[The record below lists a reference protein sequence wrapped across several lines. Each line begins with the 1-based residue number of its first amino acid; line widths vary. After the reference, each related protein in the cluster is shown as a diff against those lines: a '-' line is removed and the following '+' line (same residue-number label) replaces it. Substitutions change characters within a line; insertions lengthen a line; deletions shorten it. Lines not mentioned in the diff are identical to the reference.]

1 MKNNKIQN
9 HMKKTLTLLFFIAL
23 LASCTTTKKVTYFQD
38 LGNGDTKTI
47 TTLPNKIKMMPG
59 DKLSIIVN
67 SKDPELV
74 ALFNLTIP
82 SRTFGSTNNTA
93 GTNNTNGIAAYTID
107 SYGNIDFP
115 VIGKINIEG
124 KTREEVAG
132 LIKNE
137 LITRKLV
144 LDPIVTVEYVNQ
156 EITILGEVS
165 RPGKVGINKDYIT
178 IIDAIAEAGDMK
190 IEGLRNN
197 VTVLRQEGDTQKVY
211 EMDFTSAESIYSS
224 PAFYL
229 QQNDIVYVK
238 PNSKRAGQAD
248 INSNTMRSTSF
259 WMSLA
264 SFIMSFVTFIDNR

>member
-1 MKNNKIQN
+1 
-9 HMKKTLTLLFFIAL
+9 MKKTLTLLFFIAL

-82 SRTFGSTNNTA
+82 TRTFGSETTQTNRGGGNV
-93 GTNNTNGIAAYTID
+93 AAYTID

-124 KTREEVAG
+124 KTREEVAE

-165 RPGKVGINKDYIT
+165 RPGKVGIDKDYIT

>member
-1 MKNNKIQN
+1 
-9 HMKKTLTLLFFIAL
+9 MKKTLTLLFIAAL

-38 LGNGDTKTI
+38 LSNGDTKTI
-47 TTLPNKIKMMPG
+47 TTLVNKIKMMPG
-59 DKLSIIVN
+59 DKLSIVVN

-74 ALFNLTIP
+74 ALFNLVVPT
-82 SRTFGSTNNTA
+82 RQFGSEVSSSSNAGNTA
-93 GTNNTNGIAAYTID
+93 VYTID
-107 SYGNIDFP
+107 SYGNINFP

-124 KTREEVAG
+124 KTREEVAE
-132 LIKNE
+132 LIQNE
-137 LITRKLV
+137 LISRKLV

-156 EITILGEVS
+156 EITILGEVN
-165 RPGKVGINKDYIT
+165 RPGKIGIDKDYIT
-178 IIDAIAEAGDMK
+178 IIDAIAEAGDLK
-190 IEGLRNN
+190 IEGLRHN

-211 EMDFTSAESIYSS
+211 EMNLTLAESVYSS
-224 PAFYL
+224 PAYYL

-264 SFIMSFVTFIDNR
+264 SFLMSFITFMDNR